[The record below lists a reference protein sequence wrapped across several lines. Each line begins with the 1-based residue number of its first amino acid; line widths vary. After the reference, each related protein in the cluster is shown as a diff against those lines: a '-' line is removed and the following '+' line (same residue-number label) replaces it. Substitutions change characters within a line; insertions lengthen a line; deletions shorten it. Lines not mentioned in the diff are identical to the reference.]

1 MNKDTVLPTLLIT
14 LLSVMVGNLAGDA
27 GTLKDCATKGEAK
40 MLGGGAI
47 TCEVKKEPKP

>member
-1 MNKDTVLPTLLIT
+1 MNTDLFVLTMVMLV
-14 LLSVMVGNLAGDA
+14 SVMVGNLAGDA

-40 MLGGGAI
+40 MLSGGTI